1 MRRIFGQANAR
12 EVDVHAT
19 VSLVRPEQLDRQ
31 VRVFLV
37 QATVV
42 VGVDDTD
49 VALTGVDSL
58 QQGGVIGEHVGGQV
72 VDPALDDF
80 LGFLLAVG
88 FDQGSGQRLVV
99 DLLRRAQA
107 QAPFPVLVGQ
117 GFVGAQLFGF
127 DPLGGVGDGPR
138 AQAQAGPVVGRGAVL
153 LGNVGIDDFRFD
165 RLQDAHLLGLPEVTG
180 IDSEQQVGGGVL
192 PLGLDPLHQRC
203 FLVGDEL
210 DLDPGLGGIGVEHR
224 LDQLVDARGIHH
236 HLVRRL
242 GGTAQQG
249 QSQGGQYVLAWQ
261 HGAVLGV
268 QIEAQ
273 MVVNPI
279 CLLNRTHR
287 GGVTRCYGWTRTAFR
302 PSPVLANHH

>member
-1 MRRIFGQANAR
+1 MHTAIG
-12 EVDVHAT
+12 
-19 VSLVRPEQLDRQ
+19 LVWPEQLDRQ
-31 VRVFLV
+31 LRVFLV
-37 QATVV
+37 QATIV

-49 VALTGVDSL
+49 VALTRVDGL
-58 QQGGVIGEHVGGQV
+58 QQGGVIGEHVSGQV

-88 FDQGSGQRLVV
+88 FDQGRGQRLVV
-99 DLLRRAQA
+99 DLFRRAQA
-107 QAPFPVLVGQ
+107 QAAFPVLVSQ
-117 GFVGAQLFGF
+117 GFVGAQLFRF
-127 DPLGGVGDGPR
+127 DPIGGVGDGPR
-138 AQAQAGPVVGRGAVL
+138 TQAEASPVMGRSAVL
-153 LGNVGIDDFRFD
+153 SRNIFVDHL
-165 RLQDAHLLGLPEVTG
+165 RLNRLEDAHLLSLPEVTG
-180 IDSEQQVGGGVL
+180 IDREQQVGGGVL
-192 PLGLDPLHQRC
+192 PLGLDALHQRR

-210 DLDPGLGGIGVEHR
+210 DLDPGLFGVGVEHR

-242 GGTAQQG
+242 GSAAQQG